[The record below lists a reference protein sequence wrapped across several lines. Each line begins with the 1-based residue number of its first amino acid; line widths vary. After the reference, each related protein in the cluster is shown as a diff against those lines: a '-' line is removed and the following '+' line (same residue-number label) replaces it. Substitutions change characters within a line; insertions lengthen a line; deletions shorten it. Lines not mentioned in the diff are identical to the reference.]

1 MEVISVQPWLL
12 LVGAIVLEVAG
23 TTSMKLSHGFS
34 KVVPSLLILVF
45 YGAAFSLL
53 TLALKEI
60 EIGPAYAVWSG
71 LGIALVAVIGF
82 FYFEET
88 LTISKLLGIGFI
100 VVGIMILNLSGL
112 KP

>member
-1 MEVISVQPWLL
+1 MEVISVQPWFL

-23 TTSMKLSHGFS
+23 TTSMKLSDGFS
-34 KVVPSLLILVF
+34 NVVPSLMIFVF

-71 LGIALVAVIGF
+71 LGIALVAIIGF

-112 KP
+112 KD